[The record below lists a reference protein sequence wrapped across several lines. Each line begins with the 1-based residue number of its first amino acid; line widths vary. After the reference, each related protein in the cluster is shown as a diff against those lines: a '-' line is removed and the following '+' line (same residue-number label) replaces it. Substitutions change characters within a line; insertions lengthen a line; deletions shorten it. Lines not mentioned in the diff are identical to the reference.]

1 MGSPIDMCGTGRH
14 PILTPHQFQLHGQPV
29 MEVESHKFQKATLT
43 IKCNG
48 PDTIFTF
55 YHNLRHLAQ
64 NFNILLLPLEDITR
78 ESGTCQLTPTN
89 CLGFDNVRQTMSTAL
104 FLKLTSGDYFKYFP
118 QAMAYVRA
126 ASGTSNGFQLI
137 YRIVELI
144 HPRLCQAK
152 GGIT

>member
-1 MGSPIDMCGTGRH
+1 MVFLDLCPPVDTTSSTNGATVPSTDDFSNPTPYHSTTFMGSPIDMCGTGRH

-104 FLKLTSGDYFKYFP
+104 FLKLTSGDYFK
-118 QAMAYVRA
+118 
-126 ASGTSNGFQLI
+126 
-137 YRIVELI
+137 
-144 HPRLCQAK
+144 
-152 GGIT
+152 